1 MSRTVSGVLITVA
14 AFAGIYAAAAT
25 ATTHV
30 AATFVTAEAAS
41 HSRNEKFV
49 SAARRTSA
57 GLGAARARCDALVG
71 DRQRVCRA
79 EARANEQRAFRAAQ
93 L

>member
-1 MSRTVSGVLITVA
+1 MSRTVSGVLIALATV
-14 AFAGIYAAAAT
+14 AGIYAAAAT

-41 HSRNEKFV
+41 HSRNAKFV

-57 GLGAARARCDALVG
+57 GLGAARARCEALAG
-71 DRQRVCRA
+71 DPKRACRA
-79 EARANEQRAFRAAQ
+79 EARANEQRACRAAQ